1 MESSPRPPAHLRTAR
16 GLVLIFALTWL
27 TLHSLG
33 REPLSSSGFGFWTG
47 GWTKH
52 TSQWIADPYS
62 FTHVLHGVLFY
73 ALLYPLRDKL
83 SLHARFLL
91 AVLIEA
97 TWEVLENSP
106 FILDC
111 YRANTAALEYY
122 GDSILNSTFDII
134 AAMLGFGLAHK
145 LPWRWTVAVVIVVEL
160 GLLIVIRDSL
170 LLNIVM
176 LLHPIDAV
184 KQWQLGAS

>member
-1 MESSPRPPAHLRTAR
+1 MLYPREALRTDLGIA
-16 GLVLIFALTWL
+16 LIFAATWL
-27 TLHSLG
+27 ILGSLG
-33 REPLSSSGFGFWTG
+33 REPLSSSGFGWWTG

-83 SLHARFLL
+83 PLHTRFLL

-97 TWEVLENSP
+97 AWEVLENSS
-106 FILDC
+106 FILDR

-122 GDSILNSTFDII
+122 GDSILNSTFDIV
-134 AAMLGFGLAHK
+134 AAMLGFWLAHA

-160 GLLIVIRDSL
+160 GLLVFIRDSL
-170 LLNIVM
+170 LLNVVM
-176 LLHPIDAV
+176 LLYPIEVV
-184 KQWQLGAS
+184 KQWQFGAAL